1 MKHKIKKIIRRTVFF
16 REIYRIVHDKN
27 IFLLVLIAPILYV
40 FFYGSVYIHNSVRH
54 LDIGLIDRDNSSLST
69 MVRQYCLADP
79 MLDVHLY
86 QSLDEARKDVYRQKI
101 CAYLVIPQNFE
112 KNIKRGTRSLYSV
125 YVSTAV
131 FMQSNELSKHL
142 LQINATL
149 GAQIDAK
156 FLLAKGYTKRQ
167 ALNSVLPIRTDIYSA
182 GNAVY
187 GYGNFVLIGLFILIL
202 QQLMLIGMCESVAEE
217 RQSGNIPVWVDHSGN
232 NLFRMLTGKMTPYLI
247 FFMTYYLFY
256 LSIPFSVFHLH
267 QKANYMELVLLVT
280 PFLITIAEMGLL
292 FGSFFK
298 EKLQALQIMALTSVP
313 FFLVCGYAWPF
324 FNLHPVL
331 KFISSL
337 FPTYF
342 MMTSFQSMTQL
353 GSGLRDQMVNWL
365 WMWGQVIFYGLLI
378 LWRYKAIIR
387 SIKQG
392 K

>member
-1 MKHKIKKIIRRTVFF
+1 MKHQIKKIIHKTVFF
-16 REIYRIVHDKN
+16 REINRIIHDKN

-40 FFYGSVYIHNSVRH
+40 FFYGSVYINNSVRH
-54 LDIGLIDRDNSSLST
+54 LDIGLIDRDNSSLSA

-79 MLDVHLY
+79 MLDVHAY
-86 QSLDEARKDVYRQKI
+86 HSLEEAKKDLYRQKI
-101 CAYLVIPQNFE
+101 CAYILIPQNFE
-112 KNIKRGTRSLYSV
+112 KNIKRGNRSPYSV

-131 FMQSNELSKHL
+131 FMQSNEISKHL

-156 FLLAKGYTKRQ
+156 FLLAKGYSKIQSLHT
-167 ALNSVLPIRTDIYSA
+167 VLPVRTDLYSS

-187 GYGNFVLIGLFILIL
+187 GYGNFVLIGLFVLIL
-202 QQLMLIGMCESVAEE
+202 QQLLLIGMCESVAEE
-217 RQSGNIPVWVDHSGN
+217 RQSGNMPVWFDHSGN

-267 QKANYMELVLLVT
+267 QKANYLHLILLAI
-280 PFLITIAEMGLL
+280 PFFITVAEMALL

-324 FNLHPVL
+324 FSLHPAL
-331 KFISSL
+331 KLLSSL

-342 MMTSFQSMTQL
+342 MMISFQSMTQL
-353 GSGLRDQMVNWL
+353 GSRLSDQYVNWF
-365 WMWGQVIFYGLLI
+365 WMWGQVIFYGVLMY
-378 LWRYKAIIR
+378 WRYIVLTRNMRK
-387 SIKQG
+387 
-392 K
+392 